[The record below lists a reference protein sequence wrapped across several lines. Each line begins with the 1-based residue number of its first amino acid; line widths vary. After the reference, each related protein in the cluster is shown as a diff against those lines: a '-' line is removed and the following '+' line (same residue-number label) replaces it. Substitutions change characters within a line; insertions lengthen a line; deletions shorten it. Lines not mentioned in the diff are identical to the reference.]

1 MADIKKLIDRKT
13 GKTIY
18 PQTIAKAIYDS
29 YGKDLQTRL
38 DELNQ
43 NYVATSAQVLTD
55 EQKAQARGNI
65 NAAPGG
71 FGLGEAS
78 IAFSDAN
85 DCVTNGWYC
94 DVNGTAAN
102 TPFTWCHIL
111 VSTFM
116 GNGMYVRQDAYITG
130 ESNVST
136 RHMVRFKHPNITDN
150 NGWSVWEWEH
160 GMYMYPGVEYR
171 TTERYLGKPV
181 YVSLRKM
188 GACSVGESITSNAG
202 LASISKIVSVS
213 GFAEGANAGKGIAL
227 PHLYGVPGTN
237 DFVRYSISLSA
248 QLSASGTGDVVII
261 IGCGAGR
268 SFNSADVLIKYTKTT
283 D

>member
-1 MADIKKLIDRKT
+1 MPKSRRKPSGTAITSYARDITLANKAAATHAERHAKDGADPITPESI
-13 GKTIY
+13 G
-18 PQTIAKAIYDS
+18 
-29 YGKDLQTRL
+29 
-38 DELNQ
+38 
-43 NYVATSAQVLTD
+43 
-55 EQKAQARGNI
+55 
-65 NAAPGG
+65 AAPGG

-160 GMYMYPGVEYR
+160 GMYMSPGVEYR

-181 YVSLRKM
+181 YTTLVDCGTMADGKEIKHGIANVDAIVYAQGIHNGTPMPSIFNHNLADPRTCYVAGVDKTKITL
-188 GACSVGESITSNAG
+188 ACGSSSVGGNCVAI
-202 LASISKIVSVS
+202 L
-213 GFAEGANAGKGIAL
+213 
-227 PHLYGVPGTN
+227 
-237 DFVRYSISLSA
+237 
-248 QLSASGTGDVVII
+248 
-261 IGCGAGR
+261 
-268 SFNSADVLIKYTKTT
+268 KYIKTT
-283 D
+283 G

>member
-1 MADIKKLIDRKT
+1 MSTTTDKLALFKYDPST
-13 GKTIY
+13 DGA
-18 PQTIAKAIYDS
+18 QTFNIQKALNDNW
-29 YGKDLQTRL
+29 DRL
-38 DELNQ
+38 DDAVKEILITLANKAA
-43 NYVATSAQVLTD
+43 ATHAERHAKDGADPITPESI
-55 EQKAQARGNI
+55 G
-65 NAAPGG
+65 AAPGG

-160 GMYMYPGVEYR
+160 GMYMSPGVEYR

-181 YVSLRKM
+181 YVK
-188 GACSVGESITSNAG
+188 AV
-202 LASISKIVSVS
+202 
-213 GFAEGANAGKGIAL
+213 
-227 PHLYGVPGTN
+227 
-237 DFVRYSISLSA
+237 D
-248 QLSASGTGDVVII
+248 
-261 IGCGAGR
+261 CGAMANNKTIVITDDSKR
-268 SFNSADVLIKYTKTT
+268 ILDVILKGNPTLFPMGPNGSGLGAWDGCFTAGGTQITLYAGDSLAASNHAAVAIAKLI
-283 D
+283 DA

>member
-1 MADIKKLIDRKT
+1 MSTTTDKLALFKYDPSTDGAQTFNIKQALNDNWDKLDDAVKQILITLANKAPAT
-13 GKTIY
+13 HAA
-18 PQTIAKAIYDS
+18 QHAKDGSDPITPES
-29 YGKDLQTRL
+29 IG
-38 DELNQ
+38 
-43 NYVATSAQVLTD
+43 
-55 EQKAQARGNI
+55 
-65 NAAPGG
+65 AAPGG

-102 TPFTWCHIL
+102 TPFPWCHIL

-160 GMYMYPGVEYR
+160 GMYMSPGVEYR

-181 YVSLRKM
+181 YTKAINF
-188 GACSVGESITSNAG
+188 GT
-202 LASISKIVSVS
+202 
-213 GFAEGANAGKGIAL
+213 L
-227 PHLYGVPGTN
+227 P
-237 DFVRYSISLSA
+237 S
-248 QLSASGTGDVVII
+248 
-261 IGCGAGR
+261 
-268 SFNSADVLIKYTKTT
+268 NSAKAVSHGIKNMDVCFMVYGHETANHRPIPTPCLNGNFDTQIGITVTAADIVIHTTFDAGNNTAIVVVKYTKTT

>member
-1 MADIKKLIDRKT
+1 MRSSHRRLSGTAITSCARDI
-13 GKTIY
+13 
-18 PQTIAKAIYDS
+18 
-29 YGKDLQTRL
+29 
-38 DELNQ
+38 
-43 NYVATSAQVLTD
+43 TSAN
-55 EQKAQARGNI
+55 KAPATHATQHAKGGADPI
-65 NAAPGG
+65 TPESIGAAPGG

-181 YVSLRKM
+181 YVKVVDCGYLPSPGGTKNVSH
-188 GACSVGESITSNAG
+188 GGSNCLPIMVTAQMSNSNTIPW
-202 LASISKIVSVS
+202 L
-213 GFAEGANAGKGIAL
+213 GKFTI
-227 PHLYGVPGTN
+227 
-237 DFVRYSISLSA
+237 
-248 QLSASGTGDVVII
+248 
-261 IGCGAGR
+261 
-268 SFNSADVLIKYTKTT
+268 SADNTNIVLCSPADTSDFSSIKPTAILKYRKST